1 MCMEKK
7 IKTNKEKLS
16 IIVQVI
22 TDKDGRDNTSYKDL
36 RKGVIKCTSSE
47 ASNLLD
53 EIEKLIKPLEI
64 N

>member
-1 MCMEKK
+1 MKK
-7 IKTNKEKLS
+7 QIKSTKEKLS
-16 IIVQVI
+16 ITIQVT

-36 RKGVIKCTSSE
+36 RKGNIKCNRSE